1 MQNRFIDVVKLLELP
16 SESTGPFYVVEGKH
30 GKHYVSSMGGRA
42 AKGLPLGTTLK
53 LYKRQSKMMSA
64 YVLERA

>member
-1 MQNRFIDVVKLLELP
+1 MTNTFIDIVKLLDTP
-16 SESTGPFYVVEGKH
+16 STTNGPFYVVESPK

-42 AKGLPLGTTLK
+42 AKGLRVGSELK
-53 LYKRQSKMMSA
+53 LYKRANDVCSA